1 MDITDLNEFV
11 SLHGNAVYGF
21 CHKLAKNR
29 ADTDDLYQ
37 ETFLK
42 AMELCHKIDKNNNPR
57 GFLISIAVR
66 LWRNNRRK
74 YARRNRLAPVEELN
88 ENISSSYTSNE
99 KLSPENIAVSKEL
112 QNTIQNAADKLNDK
126 LKIPL
131 YMYYTAGMSNED
143 IAAVLKIPQGTV
155 KSRLYK
161 ARKILKNTL
170 EEAEIYEKF

>member
-1 MDITDLNEFV
+1 MDITELNEFV
-11 SLHGNAVYGF
+11 SLYGNAVYGF

-42 AMELCHKIDKNNNPR
+42 AMELCHRIDKNNNPK

-66 LWRNNRRK
+66 IWRNNRRK
-74 YARRNRLAPVEELN
+74 YARRSRLAPVEELN
-88 ENISSSYTSNE
+88 ENVGGSYILNE
-99 KLSPENIAVSKEL
+99 KMSPEHIAVSKEL
-112 QNTIQNAADKLNDK
+112 QHTIQTATDKLNDK
-126 LKIPL
+126 LRIPM

-143 IAAVLKIPQGTV
+143 IAEALKIPQGTV

-161 ARKILKNTL
+161 ARKTIKRTL
-170 EEAEIYEKF
+170 EEAEINERF

>member
-112 QNTIQNAADKLNDK
+112 QHTIQNAADKLNDK
-126 LKIPL
+126 LRIPL

-143 IAAVLKIPQGTV
+143 IAAALKIPQGTV